1 MATWNSNYEFWF
13 DVRRFVCVWGGGS
26 FIGVMDIEI
35 VFNIVYTVDVTLATD
50 DEAKNEPDDI

>member
-1 MATWNSNYEFWF
+1 MC
-13 DVRRFVCVWGGGS
+13 VCGWGEGES
-26 FIGVMDIEI
+26 FIGVMDIER

>member
-1 MATWNSNYEFWF
+1 M
-13 DVRRFVCVWGGGS
+13 CGGGEA

>member
-1 MATWNSNYEFWF
+1 M
-13 DVRRFVCVWGGGS
+13 CVWGES
-26 FIGVMDIEI
+26 FIGLMDIEI

>member
-1 MATWNSNYEFWF
+1 M
-13 DVRRFVCVWGGGS
+13 CVGGGES

>member
-1 MATWNSNYEFWF
+1 MNS
-13 DVRRFVCVWGGGS
+13 GGES

>member
-1 MATWNSNYEFWF
+1 M
-13 DVRRFVCVWGGGS
+13 CVGRGES

>member
-1 MATWNSNYEFWF
+1 MC
-13 DVRRFVCVWGGGS
+13 VCVGGES

>member
-1 MATWNSNYEFWF
+1 M
-13 DVRRFVCVWGGGS
+13 CGGGES

-50 DEAKNEPDDI
+50 DEAKNKHDDI

>member
-1 MATWNSNYEFWF
+1 M
-13 DVRRFVCVWGGGS
+13 CGGGET

-50 DEAKNEPDDI
+50 DEAKNKHDDI